1 MTLTDRINRKLERLS
16 RPWLV
21 VVALSATLLLGLINY
36 WTGEELSFSLF
47 YVAPLLLLAWYARR
61 EETYSCALL
70 AALVWMAAEV
80 ANRSYYNAWA
90 PFWNALVR
98 FGFFLLVSHLVLR
111 VRGLLRL
118 QQALAGTDT
127 LTGLVNGRIFYQRL
141 GDEAQRAARY
151 GRAYTLAYFDLDNF
165 KQVNDSFGHGA
176 GDQLLQAVAR
186 NLKRQLRSIDVA
198 ARLGGD
204 EFALLLPETG
214 FSAGGE
220 ALQKIQRELLS
231 AMGEGDWPVTFS
243 IGAVTFDGFED
254 DLDSLV
260 RAADDL
266 MYQAKRGGK
275 NRLVHQL
282 RADMAPSPVAPA

>member
-1 MTLTDRINRKLERLS
+1 MTLTDRINRQLERLS

-21 VVALSATLLLGLINY
+21 AVASLATLFLGLVDY
-36 WTGEELSFSLF
+36 WTGEDLSFSIF

-80 ANRSYYNAWA
+80 AGRSYYNAWA

-111 VRGLLRL
+111 VKDLLHL
-118 QQALAGTDT
+118 QQSLAGTDN
-127 LTGLVNGRIFYQRL
+127 LTGLANGRIFYQRL

-151 GRAYTLAYFDLDNF
+151 GRAFTIAYLDLDNF
-165 KQVNDSFGHGA
+165 KQVNDTLGHAA

-186 NLKRQLRSIDVA
+186 NLKRQVRSIDVT

-214 FSAGGE
+214 FSEGSE
-220 ALQKIQRELLS
+220 ALQKVQRELLA
-231 AMGEGDWPVTFS
+231 AMGKGDWPVTFS

-282 RADMAPSPVAPA
+282 RGDMVPPAVAPE